1 MIRKALIRD
10 KSIGISCMIFM
21 AYVLFYLTGSNSGMH
36 NVIQIGLFALWNVT
50 AFAEDS
56 KSYLYAIQNKPTYL
70 LLLFLAYYFFTG
82 GIEGNVTYLLSY
94 IGVYLMIFSGH
105 VQFLYYYRRNRLKE
119 IKFIVYLSL
128 IGWMIISILALSF
141 YSRFPGA
148 ARTLAADTDA
158 FGNLYIGGGYAI
170 AIGSAI
176 LFSFLFSL
184 LFKGVLNNK
193 SVKLVALIVIILF
206 ILVVKTES
214 TTTLIAAVMGALVG
228 IFYEIRN
235 RLSSGAKVLFY
246 LFSVGLIVL
255 LLNGV
260 LTSLFFQLS
269 DSASEEVYAKRFH
282 RIGEKFD
289 AFETG
294 SNSENYVDE
303 RWGDVADSFNTFL
316 DYPIFGVGYMAGNE
330 FSKLNKYS
338 VHAKFNVGAHSEI
351 TDSLAQYGIVG
362 CSFLFGFF
370 MQSLKR
376 TNRGI
381 KNKCYLVALFIMAL
395 MNPFKYFHGFYA
407 LFVLIPCVNLLLLKR
422 SNKNVEKKLKL

>member
-1 MIRKALIRD
+1 M
-10 KSIGISCMIFM
+10 
-21 AYVLFYLTGSNSGMH
+21 
-36 NVIQIGLFALWNVT
+36 
-50 AFAEDS
+50 
-56 KSYLYAIQNKPTYL
+56 
-70 LLLFLAYYFFTG
+70 
-82 GIEGNVTYLLSY
+82 
-94 IGVYLMIFSGH
+94 
-105 VQFLYYYRRNRLKE
+105 
-119 IKFIVYLSL
+119 
-128 IGWMIISILALSF
+128 
-141 YSRFPGA
+141 
-148 ARTLAADTDA
+148 
-158 FGNLYIGGGYAI
+158 
-170 AIGSAI
+170 
-176 LFSFLFSL
+176 
-184 LFKGVLNNK
+184 
-193 SVKLVALIVIILF
+193 
-206 ILVVKTES
+206 
-214 TTTLIAAVMGALVG
+214 
-228 IFYEIRN
+228 
-235 RLSSGAKVLFY
+235 SSGAKVLFY

-269 DSASEEVYAKRFH
+269 DSVSEEVYAKRFH

-303 RWGDVADSFNTFL
+303 RWGDVAQSFNTFL
-316 DYPIFGVGYMAGNE
+316 DHPVFGVGYMAGHE

-407 LFVLIPCVNLLLLKR
+407 LFVLIPCINLLLINR
-422 SNKNVEKKLKL
+422 NDWYVGKK

>member
-1 MIRKALIRD
+1 M
-10 KSIGISCMIFM
+10 
-21 AYVLFYLTGSNSGMH
+21 TGSNSGIH
-36 NVIQIGLFALWNVT
+36 NFIQIGLFALWNVT

-82 GIEGNVTYLLSY
+82 GIEGDVTYLLSY
-94 IGVYLMIFSGH
+94 IGVYLMLFSGH

-128 IGWMIISILALSF
+128 IGWMIISIMALSF
-141 YSRFPGA
+141 YSRFPDA

-158 FGNLYIGGGYAI
+158 FGDLYIGGGYAI
-170 AIGSAI
+170 AFGSAI

-184 LFKGVLNNK
+184 LFRRSLNFK
-193 SVKLVALIVIILF
+193 KTILVTLIVIVIILF

-214 TTTLIAAVMGALVG
+214 TITLIAAMMGTLVG
-228 IFYEIRN
+228 IFIEIRN
-235 RLSSGAKVLFY
+235 RLSSDAKVLY
-246 LFSVGLIVL
+246 YIFSVGLIVL

-260 LTSLFFQLS
+260 LTSVFFQLS
-269 DSASEEVYAKRFH
+269 DLASEEVYAKRFH

-351 TDSLAQYGIVG
+351 ADSLAQYGIVG
-362 CSFLFGFF
+362 CFFLFGFF

-407 LFVLIPCVNLLLLKR
+407 LFVLIPCINLLLINR
-422 SNKNVEKKLKL
+422 NDWYVGKK

>member
-1 MIRKALIRD
+1 
-10 KSIGISCMIFM
+10 M
-21 AYVLFYLTGSNSGMH
+21 AYVLFYLTGSNSSIH

-82 GIEGNVTYLLSY
+82 GIEGDVTYLLSY
-94 IGVYLMIFSGH
+94 IGVYLMLFSGH

-119 IKFIVYLSL
+119 IKFIVYFSL
-128 IGWMIISILALSF
+128 IGWMIISIMALSF
-141 YSRFPGA
+141 YSRVPDA

-158 FGNLYIGGGYAI
+158 FGGLYIGGGYAI
-170 AIGSAI
+170 AFGSAI

-184 LFKGVLNNK
+184 LFRRSLNFK
-193 SVKLVALIVIILF
+193 KTILVTLIVIVIILF

-214 TTTLIAAVMGALVG
+214 TITLIAAVMGTLVG
-228 IFYEIRN
+228 IFIEIRN
-235 RLSSGAKVLFY
+235 RLSSDAKVLFY

-260 LTSLFFQLS
+260 LTSVFFQLS
-269 DSASEEVYAKRFH
+269 DLASEDVYAKRFH

-407 LFVLIPCVNLLLLKR
+407 LFVLIPCINLLLINR
-422 SNKNVEKKLKL
+422 NDWYVGKK

>member
-1 MIRKALIRD
+1 MV
-10 KSIGISCMIFM
+10 FM

-36 NVIQIGLFALWNVT
+36 NFIQIGLFALWNVT
-50 AFAEDS
+50 AFAEDP
-56 KSYLYAIQNKPTYL
+56 KSYSYAISNRATGY
-70 LLLFLAYYFFTG
+70 LLLFLMYYFFTG
-82 GIEGNVTYLLSY
+82 GLAGNLTHLLSY
-94 IGVYLMIFSGH
+94 IGVYSMIYSGP

-119 IKFIVYLSL
+119 IKFIVYFSL
-128 IGWMIISILALSF
+128 IGWMIISIMALSF
-141 YSRFPGA
+141 YSRFPDA

-158 FGNLYIGGGYAI
+158 FGDLYIGGGYAI
-170 AIGSAI
+170 AFGSAI

-184 LFKGVLNNK
+184 LFRRSLNFK
-193 SVKLVALIVIILF
+193 KTILVTLIVIVIILF

-214 TTTLIAAVMGALVG
+214 TITLIAAMMGTLVG
-228 IFYEIRN
+228 IFIEIRN
-235 RLSSGAKVLFY
+235 RLSSDAKVLY
-246 LFSVGLIVL
+246 YIFSVGLIVL

-260 LTSLFFQLS
+260 LTSVFFQLS
-269 DSASEEVYAKRFH
+269 DLASEEVYAKRFH

-303 RWGDVADSFNTFL
+303 RWGDVADSFYTFL

-351 TDSLAQYGIVG
+351 ADSLAQYGIVG
-362 CSFLFGFF
+362 CFFLFGFF

-376 TNRGI
+376 TNRRI

-407 LFVLIPCVNLLLLKR
+407 LFVLIPCINLLLINR
-422 SNKNVEKKLKL
+422 NDWYVGKK

>member
-21 AYVLFYLTGSNSGMH
+21 AYVLFYLTGSNSGIH

-56 KSYLYAIQNKPTYL
+56 KSYSYAISNRATRY
-70 LLLFLAYYFFTG
+70 LLLFLMYYFFTG
-82 GIEGNVTYLLSY
+82 SLAGNLTHLLSY
-94 IGVYLMIFSGH
+94 IGVYSMIYSGP

-119 IKFIVYLSL
+119 IKCIVYLSL
-128 IGWMIISILALSF
+128 IGWIIISGLAISF
-141 YSRFPGA
+141 YSRFPDA
-148 ARTLAADTDA
+148 ARTLAADSDA
-158 FGNLYIGGGYAI
+158 FGALYIGGGYAI
-170 AIGSAI
+170 AFGSAI
-176 LFSFLFSL
+176 LFSFLVPL
-184 LFKGVLNNK
+184 LFRRLLSFKK
-193 SVKLVALIVIILF
+193 SILVAFVAIILLILIV
-206 ILVVKTES
+206 KTQS
-214 TTTLIAAVMGALVG
+214 TTTLIAAVIGSTVG

-269 DSASEEVYAKRFH
+269 DSVSEEVYAKRFH

-407 LFVLIPCVNLLLLKR
+407 LFVLIPFINLLLIRQKDLECR
-422 SNKNVEKKLKL
+422 KN

>member
-1 MIRKALIRD
+1 MIGKTLNRN
-10 KSIGISCMIFM
+10 KSIGISCMVFM

-119 IKFIVYLSL
+119 IKFIVYFSL
-128 IGWMIISILALSF
+128 IGWMIISIMALSF
-141 YSRFPGA
+141 YSRVPDA

-158 FGNLYIGGGYAI
+158 FGDLYIGGGYAI
-170 AIGSAI
+170 AFGSAI

-184 LFKGVLNNK
+184 LFRRSLNFK
-193 SVKLVALIVIILF
+193 KTILVTLIVIVIILF

-214 TTTLIAAVMGALVG
+214 TTTLIAAVMGTLVG

-269 DSASEEVYAKRFH
+269 DSVSEEVYAKRFH

-289 AFETG
+289 AFERG

-407 LFVLIPCVNLLLLKR
+407 LFVLIPCINLLLINR
-422 SNKNVEKKLKL
+422 NDWYVGKK

>member
-1 MIRKALIRD
+1 
-10 KSIGISCMIFM
+10 M
-21 AYVLFYLTGSNSGMH
+21 AYVLFYLTGSNSGIH

-56 KSYLYAIQNKPTYL
+56 KSYFYAIQNKPTYL

-82 GIEGNVTYLLSY
+82 GIEGDVTYLLSY
-94 IGVYLMIFSGH
+94 IGVYLMLFSGH

-128 IGWMIISILALSF
+128 IGWMIISIMALSF
-141 YSRFPGA
+141 YSRFPDA

-158 FGNLYIGGGYAI
+158 FGDLYIGGGYAI
-170 AIGSAI
+170 AFGSAI

-184 LFKGVLNNK
+184 LFRRSLNFK
-193 SVKLVALIVIILF
+193 KTILVTLIVIVIILF

-214 TTTLIAAVMGALVG
+214 TITLIAAVMGTLVG
-228 IFYEIRN
+228 IFIEIRN
-235 RLSSGAKVLFY
+235 RLSSDAKVLY
-246 LFSVGLIVL
+246 YIFSVGLIVL

-260 LTSLFFQLS
+260 LTSVFFQLS
-269 DSASEEVYAKRFH
+269 DLASEEVYAKRFH

-303 RWGDVADSFNTFL
+303 RWGDVADSFYTFL

-351 TDSLAQYGIVG
+351 ADSLAQYGIVG
-362 CSFLFGFF
+362 CFFLFGFF

-376 TNRGI
+376 TNRRI

-407 LFVLIPCVNLLLLKR
+407 LFVLIPCINLLLINR
-422 SNKNVEKKLKL
+422 NDWYVGKK

>member
-10 KSIGISCMIFM
+10 KSIGISCMVFM
-21 AYVLFYLTGSNSGMH
+21 AYVLFYLTGSNSGIH

-82 GIEGNVTYLLSY
+82 GIEGDVTYLLSY
-94 IGVYLMIFSGH
+94 IGVYLMLFSGH

-119 IKFIVYLSL
+119 IKFIVYFSL
-128 IGWMIISILALSF
+128 IGWMIISIMALSF
-141 YSRFPGA
+141 YSRFPDA
-148 ARTLAADTDA
+148 ARTLAADTEA
-158 FGNLYIGGGYAI
+158 FGDLYIGGGYAI
-170 AIGSAI
+170 AFGSAI

-184 LFKGVLNNK
+184 LFRRSLNFK
-193 SVKLVALIVIILF
+193 KTILVTLIVIVIILF

-214 TTTLIAAVMGALVG
+214 TITLIAAVMGTLVG
-228 IFYEIRN
+228 IFIEIRN
-235 RLSSGAKVLFY
+235 RLSSDAKVLFY

-260 LTSLFFQLS
+260 LTSVFFQLS
-269 DSASEEVYAKRFH
+269 DLASEDVYAKRFH

-381 KNKCYLVALFIMAL
+381 KDKCYLVALFIMAL

-407 LFVLIPCVNLLLLKR
+407 LFVLIPCINLLLINR
-422 SNKNVEKKLKL
+422 NDWYVGKK

>member
-1 MIRKALIRD
+1 
-10 KSIGISCMIFM
+10 M
-21 AYVLFYLTGSNSGMH
+21 AYVLFYMTGSNSGIH

-82 GIEGNVTYLLSY
+82 GIEGDVTYLLSY
-94 IGVYLMIFSGH
+94 IGVYLMLFSGH

-119 IKFIVYLSL
+119 IKFIVYFSL
-128 IGWMIISILALSF
+128 IGWMIISIMALSF
-141 YSRFPGA
+141 YSRFPDA
-148 ARTLAADTDA
+148 ARTLAADTEA
-158 FGNLYIGGGYAI
+158 FGDLYIGGGYAI
-170 AIGSAI
+170 AFGSAI

-184 LFKGVLNNK
+184 LFRRSLNFK
-193 SVKLVALIVIILF
+193 KTILVTLIVIVIILF

-214 TTTLIAAVMGALVG
+214 TITLIAAVMGTLVG
-228 IFYEIRN
+228 IFIEIRN
-235 RLSSGAKVLFY
+235 RLSSDAKVLFY

-260 LTSLFFQLS
+260 LTSVFFQLS
-269 DSASEEVYAKRFH
+269 DLASEDVYAKRFH

-289 AFETG
+289 AFERG

-407 LFVLIPCVNLLLLKR
+407 LFVLIPCINLLLINR
-422 SNKNVEKKLKL
+422 NDWYVGKK

>member
-1 MIRKALIRD
+1 
-10 KSIGISCMIFM
+10 M
-21 AYVLFYLTGSNSGMH
+21 AYVLFYLTGSNSGIH

-56 KSYLYAIQNKPTYL
+56 KSYFYAIQNKPTYL

-82 GIEGNVTYLLSY
+82 GIEGDVTYLLSY
-94 IGVYLMIFSGH
+94 IGVYLMLFSGH

-128 IGWMIISILALSF
+128 IGWMIISIMALSF
-141 YSRFPGA
+141 YSRFPDA

-158 FGNLYIGGGYAI
+158 FGDLYIGGGYAI
-170 AIGSAI
+170 AFGSAI

-184 LFKGVLNNK
+184 LFRRSLNFK
-193 SVKLVALIVIILF
+193 KTILVTLIVIVIILF

-214 TTTLIAAVMGALVG
+214 TITLIAAVMGTLVG
-228 IFYEIRN
+228 IFIEIRN
-235 RLSSGAKVLFY
+235 RLSSDAKVLY
-246 LFSVGLIVL
+246 YIFSVGLIVL

-260 LTSLFFQLS
+260 LTSVFFQLS
-269 DSASEEVYAKRFH
+269 DLASEEVYAKRFH

-303 RWGDVADSFNTFL
+303 RWGDVADSFYTFL

-351 TDSLAQYGIVG
+351 ADSLAQYGIVG
-362 CSFLFGFF
+362 CFFLFGFF

-407 LFVLIPCVNLLLLKR
+407 LFVLIPCINLLLINR
-422 SNKNVEKKLKL
+422 NDWYVGKK

>member
-1 MIRKALIRD
+1 
-10 KSIGISCMIFM
+10 M
-21 AYVLFYLTGSNSGMH
+21 AYVLFYLTGSNSGIH

-82 GIEGNVTYLLSY
+82 GIEGDVTYLLSY
-94 IGVYLMIFSGH
+94 IGVYLMLFSGH

-119 IKFIVYLSL
+119 IKFIVYFSL
-128 IGWMIISILALSF
+128 IGWMIISIMALSF
-141 YSRFPGA
+141 YSRFPDA
-148 ARTLAADTDA
+148 ARTLAADTEA
-158 FGNLYIGGGYAI
+158 FGDLYIGGGYAI
-170 AIGSAI
+170 AFGSAI

-184 LFKGVLNNK
+184 LFRRSLNFK
-193 SVKLVALIVIILF
+193 KTILVTLIVIVIILF

-214 TTTLIAAVMGALVG
+214 TITLIAAVMGTLVG
-228 IFYEIRN
+228 IFIEIRN
-235 RLSSGAKVLFY
+235 RLSSDAKVLFY

-260 LTSLFFQLS
+260 LTSVFFQLS
-269 DSASEEVYAKRFH
+269 DLASEDVYAKRFH

-381 KNKCYLVALFIMAL
+381 KDKCYLVALFIMAL

-407 LFVLIPCVNLLLLKR
+407 LFVLIPCINLLLINR
-422 SNKNVEKKLKL
+422 NDWYVGKK

>member
-1 MIRKALIRD
+1 
-10 KSIGISCMIFM
+10 M
-21 AYVLFYLTGSNSGMH
+21 AYVLFYMTGSNSGMH

-56 KSYLYAIQNKPTYL
+56 KSYSYAIQNKPTYL

-82 GIEGNVTYLLSY
+82 GIEGDVTYLLSY
-94 IGVYLMIFSGH
+94 IGVYLMLFSGH

-119 IKFIVYLSL
+119 IKFIVYFSL
-128 IGWMIISILALSF
+128 IGWMIISIMALSF
-141 YSRFPGA
+141 YSRFPDA
-148 ARTLAADTDA
+148 ARTLAADSDA
-158 FGNLYIGGGYAI
+158 FGALYIGGGYAI
-170 AIGSAI
+170 AFGSAI

-184 LFKGVLNNK
+184 LFRRSLNFK
-193 SVKLVALIVIILF
+193 KTILVTLILIVIILF

-214 TTTLIAAVMGALVG
+214 TTTLIAAVMGTLVG
-228 IFYEIRN
+228 IFIEIRN
-235 RLSSGAKVLFY
+235 RLSEGARVLY
-246 LFSVGLIVL
+246 YIFSVGLIVL

-260 LTSLFFQLS
+260 LTSVFFQLS
-269 DSASEEVYAKRFH
+269 DLASEDVYAKRFH

-316 DYPIFGVGYMAGNE
+316 DYPIFGVGYMAGNN

-395 MNPFKYFHGFYA
+395 MNPFKSFHGFYA
-407 LFVLIPCVNLLLLKR
+407 LFVLIPCINLLLINR
-422 SNKNVEKKLKL
+422 NDWYVGKK

>member
-1 MIRKALIRD
+1 M
-10 KSIGISCMIFM
+10 
-21 AYVLFYLTGSNSGMH
+21 TGSNSGMH
-36 NVIQIGLFALWNVT
+36 NFIQIGLFALWNVT

-148 ARTLAADTDA
+148 ARALAANTDA

-184 LFKGVLNNK
+184 LFRRSLNFK
-193 SVKLVALIVIILF
+193 KTILVTLIVIVIILF

-214 TTTLIAAVMGALVG
+214 TITLIAAVMGALVG

-260 LTSLFFQLS
+260 LTSVFFQLS

-303 RWGDVADSFNTFL
+303 RWGDVADSFYTFL
-316 DYPIFGVGYMAGNE
+316 DFPIFGVGYMAGNE

-407 LFVLIPCVNLLLLKR
+407 LFVLIPCINLLLINR
-422 SNKNVEKKLKL
+422 NDWYVGKK

>member
-1 MIRKALIRD
+1 
-10 KSIGISCMIFM
+10 M
-21 AYVLFYLTGSNSGMH
+21 AYVLFYLTGSNSGIH

-82 GIEGNVTYLLSY
+82 GIEGDVTYLLSY
-94 IGVYLMIFSGH
+94 IGVYLMLFSGH

-119 IKFIVYLSL
+119 IKFIVYFSL
-128 IGWMIISILALSF
+128 IGWMIISIMALSF
-141 YSRFPGA
+141 YSLVPDA
-148 ARTLAADTDA
+148 ARTLAADTEA
-158 FGNLYIGGGYAI
+158 FGDLYIGGGYAI
-170 AIGSAI
+170 AFGSAI

-184 LFKGVLNNK
+184 LFRRSLNFK
-193 SVKLVALIVIILF
+193 KTILVTLIVIVIILF

-214 TTTLIAAVMGALVG
+214 TITLIAAVMGTLVG
-228 IFYEIRN
+228 IFIEIRN
-235 RLSSGAKVLFY
+235 RLSSDAKVLFY

-260 LTSLFFQLS
+260 LTSVFFQLS
-269 DSASEEVYAKRFH
+269 DLASEDVYAKRFH

-289 AFETG
+289 AFERG

-395 MNPFKYFHGFYA
+395 MNPFKSFHGFYA
-407 LFVLIPCVNLLLLKR
+407 LFVLIPCINLLLINR
-422 SNKNVEKKLKL
+422 NDWYVGKK